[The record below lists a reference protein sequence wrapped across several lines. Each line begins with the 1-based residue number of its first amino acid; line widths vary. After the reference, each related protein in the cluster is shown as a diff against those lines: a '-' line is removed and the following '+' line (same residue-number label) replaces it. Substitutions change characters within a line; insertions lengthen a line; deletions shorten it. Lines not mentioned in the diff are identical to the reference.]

1 MNSNK
6 NVVATTLGLTLLVA
20 AGLAPNAAA
29 APQPPEKGATAK
41 TYIIK
46 TKSMASAGGVANTLE
61 AAGGEVKNVYKRVY
75 PGFSAKLTAVQVQAL
90 KANPRVVSVV
100 ADQAVHSTVTQSDPT
115 WGLDRVDQRPTA
127 GDGTYSF
134 DTTGSGATA
143 YIVDT
148 GIRFSHQQFG
158 GRAASGFDF
167 VDDDTDAS
175 DCNGHGTH
183 VSGTVGGSTYG
194 VAKGVNLVGVRVL
207 DCEGSGTAEG
217 VIAGIDWVV
226 AHHTGPS
233 VLSMS
238 LAGSAFTPL
247 DAAVQ
252 AATAAGVTVVV
263 AAGNEDEDACDLSP
277 ARAPSAITVG
287 ATDVTDTRA
296 PFSNWG
302 NCVDVFAPG
311 VAVRSSWATAD
322 DATNTISG
330 TSMATPHVSGIV
342 ARYQQAHPA
351 AAPATVTA
359 ALLASATPGTVVD
372 RKGSPNLLA
381 YAAPPVPLPG
391 RTVIQRA
398 AGGSATDAAVSVTG
412 RWAKPKTGGPV
423 ANYVVTAIRKSNG
436 ATKTVTVS
444 AAARSK
450 KISGLKKG
458 ATYVVRVYAKNPAG
472 KGALSKTS
480 NTVKAR

>member
-1 MNSNK
+1 
-6 NVVATTLGLTLLVA
+6 
-20 AGLAPNAAA
+20 
-29 APQPPEKGATAK
+29 
-41 TYIIK
+41 
-46 TKSMASAGGVANTLE
+46 
-61 AAGGEVKNVYKRVY
+61 
-75 PGFSAKLTAVQVQAL
+75 
-90 KANPRVVSVV
+90 
-100 ADQAVHSTVTQSDPT
+100 
-115 WGLDRVDQRPTA
+115 
-127 GDGTYSF
+127 
-134 DTTGSGATA
+134 
-143 YIVDT
+143 
-148 GIRFSHQQFG
+148 
-158 GRAASGFDF
+158 
-167 VDDDTDAS
+167 
-175 DCNGHGTH
+175 
-183 VSGTVGGSTYG
+183 
-194 VAKGVNLVGVRVL
+194 VL

-359 ALLASATPGTVVD
+359 ALLASATPGTVAD